1 MSGDKLGQLTVIQ
14 SMTRTVS
21 ARPTCGP
28 WYALESCSGM
38 VHSAAGSSIMGEEH
52 KLGAVRSEFRAHS
65 TEQALRQAVG
75 LWVLV

>member
-1 MSGDKLGQLTVIQ
+1 
-14 SMTRTVS
+14 
-21 ARPTCGP
+21 
-28 WYALESCSGM
+28 M